1 MRQEHWENWSTK
13 YVPKQWIKRKYSYN
27 KIINTEMWVLPSSPS
42 RCDAEITLVTPHLF
56 APQPLAKTMH
66 TVGHGIL
73 AMSWLELV
81 ELAAGPKMK
90 PQNYWSLSLE
100 K

>member
-1 MRQEHWENWSTK
+1 M
-13 YVPKQWIKRKYSYN
+13 
-27 KIINTEMWVLPSSPS
+27 
-42 RCDAEITLVTPHLF
+42 TPHLF

-73 AMSWLELV
+73 AMSWLELGG
-81 ELAAGPKMK
+81 LAAGPQMK